1 MYCTQEPTC
10 RAWWR
15 QHVLYTRTYL
25 QSMVAATC
33 IVHKNLPAEHG
44 GGNMYC
50 TQEPTCR
57 AWWRQHVLYTRT
69 YLQSMVEAICIV
81 HKNLPASA
89 PTGSSWPAQ
98 SSPSARTL
106 SAAAPWSA
114 AAHSHQRN
122 TLIIGFSCLVPLFYH
137 SSQGPGRTSK
147 GRVEA
152 VS

>member
-69 YLQSMVEAICIV
+69 YLQSMVEATCIV
-81 HKNLPASA
+81 HKNLPAEHGGGNMYCTQE
-89 PTGSSWPAQ
+89 PTCFCSDWIFMASTVFTVCTDSVSCRTLVCSCPQ
-98 SSPSARTL
+98 SSAQHTDHRVLLL
-106 SAAAPWSA
+106 SA
-114 AAHSHQRN
+114 
-122 TLIIGFSCLVPLFYH
+122 LILP
-137 SSQGPGRTSK
+137 Q
-147 GRVEA
+147 
-152 VS
+152 